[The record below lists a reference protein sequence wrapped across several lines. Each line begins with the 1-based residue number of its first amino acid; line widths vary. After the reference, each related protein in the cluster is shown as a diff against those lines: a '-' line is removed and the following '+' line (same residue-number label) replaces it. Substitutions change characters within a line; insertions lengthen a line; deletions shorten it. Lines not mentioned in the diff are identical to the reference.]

1 MSVQFLGC
9 ELARWEEAGGD
20 ALVLTFFRD
29 ERPLRGA
36 AGLADWRLCG
46 RLSRLIK
53 LGRIGGDAGESLLMP
68 PGRRLPFQR
77 LMLFG
82 LGPTRPFDEDVYRRH
97 VRRIREVMRRAGVHE
112 YAVQPPGRATGL
124 VAARRALELWIEES
138 KDAPE
143 EERVAIIDTPGA
155 QKEMAD
161 ILHTRQ
167 RASEKQAQAHAL
179 ESAAPAASAAAR
191 AGATATASATAAPTT
206 KTGVKAKAAAAKAK
220 AAPGE
225 PASPEPDA
233 AAGASAPDRPD
244 EPSR

>member
-9 ELARWEEAGGD
+9 ELSRWEEAGGD

-46 RLSRLIK
+46 RLSKLVK
-53 LGRIGGDAGESLLMP
+53 LGRVSGEAGESLLMP

-77 LMLFG
+77 IVLLG
-82 LGPTRPFDEDVYRRH
+82 LGATRPFDEDIYRRH
-97 VRRIREVMRRAGVHE
+97 VRRIRQVMQRAGIHQ

-124 VAARRALELWIEES
+124 VAARRALEMWIEES

-167 RASEKQAQAHAL
+167 RASEKQAQAMA
-179 ESAAPAASAAAR
+179 AAPAARAAKPAAAQ
-191 AGATATASATAAPTT
+191 AP
-206 KTGVKAKAAAAKAK
+206 AAAA
-220 AAPGE
+220 P
-225 PASPEPDA
+225 PDPLSPPD
-233 AAGASAPDRPD
+233 PPD
-244 EPSR
+244 EPR

>member
-9 ELARWEEAGGD
+9 ELSKWEEAGGD

-36 AGLADWRLCG
+36 AGLVDWRLCG

-53 LGRIGGDAGESLLMP
+53 LGRIRGEAGESLLMP
-68 PGRRLPFQR
+68 PGRRLPFSR
-77 LMLFG
+77 IILFG
-82 LGPTRPFDEDVYRRH
+82 LGAAGPFDEQVFRGH
-97 VRRIREVMRRAGVHE
+97 VRRIRDVVRRAGVRE

-124 VAARRALELWIEES
+124 VAPRRALEMWIEES
-138 KDAPE
+138 GDGLD

-167 RASEKQAQAHAL
+167 RASEKQAQAQAI
-179 ESAAPAASAAAR
+179 AAPDPVSGATRPAAKKAPEAASPVAKK
-191 AGATATASATAAPTT
+191 APE
-206 KTGVKAKAAAAKAK
+206 A
-220 AAPGE
+220 
-225 PASPEPDA
+225 ASPA
-233 AAGASAPDRPD
+233 RPGRR
-244 EPSR
+244 EKPR

>member
-9 ELARWEEAGGD
+9 ELSKWEETGSD

-53 LGRIGGDAGESLLMP
+53 LGRIRGDAGESLLMP

-77 LMLFG
+77 IILFG
-82 LGPTRPFDEDVYRRH
+82 LGSARPFDDDQFRGH
-97 VRRIREVMRRAGVHE
+97 VRRIRDVVRKAGIQE

-124 VAARRALELWIEES
+124 VAARRALEMWIEES
-138 KDAPE
+138 RSAPD

-161 ILHTRQ
+161 ILHARQ
-167 RASEKQAQAHAL
+167 RIRSRTSE
-179 ESAAPAASAAAR
+179 PPIR
-191 AGATATASATAAPTT
+191 
-206 KTGVKAKAAAAKAK
+206 
-220 AAPGE
+220 
-225 PASPEPDA
+225 
-233 AAGASAPDRPD
+233 
-244 EPSR
+244 